1 VDLSRFVRR
10 DLDIGLISAICLTI
24 IAGITTI
31 YSATYN
37 WDLGSASGIYEKQ
50 IIWALLGLFALAIT
64 MAMPIKLF
72 YAFAYILYGLSVA
85 LLLLVLELGDRRWFN
100 FGPIHIQPSELA
112 KIATVL
118 VLARFLSHRNRD
130 LTRVRAFIPP
140 LLLVLLPTLL
150 VFKQPDLGTALV
162 FSSIILP
169 MFFWAGMRPLHLFF
183 MISPGLTLICA
194 FHPWTLAPIVLI
206 LVAIVFFERP
216 RLLTASILF
225 LVNLTVAVGAPYLW
239 ENKLHDYQKRR
250 IMTFLN
256 PDMDKLG
263 AGYQVIQSKVAIG
276 SGGLKG
282 KGFLEGTQTK
292 LAFLP
297 EQHTDFIFSVIGE
310 EFGFVGALVVITLF
324 MFIIWRAFNIAVL
337 VKSRFSSLVAVGLAT
352 ILVFHVFVNI
362 GMTIGVMPVTG
373 LPLPFLSYGGST
385 LIMSMVLIGFL
396 LNIYANRHENY

>member
-1 VDLSRFVRR
+1 MNLSRFARR
-10 DLDIGLISAICLTI
+10 DLDNGHSIAICLTI
-24 IAGITTI
+24 TAGITTI

-37 WDLGSASGIYEKQ
+37 WDLGTASGIYEKQ

-64 MAMPIKLF
+64 IAIPIKLF
-72 YAFAYILYGLSVA
+72 YAFAYILYGLAVV
-85 LLLLVLELGDRRWFN
+85 LLVLVLELGDHRWFN
-100 FGPIHIQPSELA
+100 FGPVHIQPSELA

-118 VLARFLSHRNRD
+118 VLARFLSHSNRD

-140 LLLVLLPTLL
+140 FILVLVPTLL

-169 MFFWAGMRPLHLFF
+169 MLFWAGVRPLHLFF
-183 MISPGLTLICA
+183 IISPVLTLICA
-194 FHPWTLAPIVLI
+194 FHPWTLAPMVLV
-206 LVAIVFFERP
+206 LVAFLFFERP
-216 RLLTASILF
+216 RLLTASVLL

-250 IMTFLN
+250 ILTFLN
-256 PDMDKLG
+256 PDTDKLG

-276 SGGLKG
+276 SGGLSG

-310 EFGFVGALVVITLF
+310 EFGFIGALCVLVLF
-324 MFIIWRAFNIAVL
+324 MFIIWRALFIAIQ

-396 LNIYANRHENY
+396 LNIYANRHENF

>member
-1 VDLSRFVRR
+1 MDLSRFVRR

>member
-1 VDLSRFVRR
+1 
-10 DLDIGLISAICLTI
+10 
-24 IAGITTI
+24 
-31 YSATYN
+31 
-37 WDLGSASGIYEKQ
+37 
-50 IIWALLGLFALAIT
+50 
-64 MAMPIKLF
+64 
-72 YAFAYILYGLSVA
+72 LSVA
-85 LLLLVLELGDRRWFN
+85 LLILVLELGDRRWFN
-100 FGPIHIQPSELA
+100 FGPIHVQPSELS

-194 FHPWTLAPIVLI
+194 FHPWTLAPMVLI

-216 RLLTASILF
+216 KLLTTSILF

-239 ENKLHDYQKRR
+239 ENKLHAYQKRR
-250 IMTFLN
+250 ILTFLN

-297 EQHTDFIFSVIGE
+297 EQHTDFIFSVVGE
-310 EFGFVGALVVITLF
+310 EFGFVGALLVLALF
-324 MFIIWRAFNIAVL
+324 MFIIWRAFSIAVQ